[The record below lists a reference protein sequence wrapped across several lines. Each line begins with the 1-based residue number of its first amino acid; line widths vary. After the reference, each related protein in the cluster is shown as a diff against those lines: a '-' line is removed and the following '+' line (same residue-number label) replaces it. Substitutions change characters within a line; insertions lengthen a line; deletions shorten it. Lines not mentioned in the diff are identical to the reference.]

1 MPQPLIAY
9 EESSCITPKRSREG
23 ENPKSPKQRTSET
36 QAECGNVGVE
46 ATKLQVLFYSF
57 LGGDLHIVTLT
68 EKQLQPS
75 FSKI

>member
-1 MPQPLIAY
+1 MKNLRALLRKGQEKEKIQNPQNKEHP
-9 EESSCITPKRSREG
+9 
-23 ENPKSPKQRTSET
+23 ET

-68 EKQLQPS
+68 EKQFQPS

>member
-1 MPQPLIAY
+1 MKNLRALLRKGQEKEILEIQNPQNKEHP
-9 EESSCITPKRSREG
+9 
-23 ENPKSPKQRTSET
+23 ET